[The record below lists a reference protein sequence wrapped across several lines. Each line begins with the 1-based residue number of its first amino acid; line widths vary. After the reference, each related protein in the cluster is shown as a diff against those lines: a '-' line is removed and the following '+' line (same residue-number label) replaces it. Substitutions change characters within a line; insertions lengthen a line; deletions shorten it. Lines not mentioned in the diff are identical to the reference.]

1 MFLLHPVSLHYV
13 FQYRKKMTKKMNY
26 EAEEVKFMF
35 LAYLKKKELLSNAVF
50 HYINEYWTD
59 IIELV
64 NNPQG

>member
-1 MFLLHPVSLHYV
+1 
-13 FQYRKKMTKKMNY
+13 MTKKMNY